1 MKPRRKLTKVFS
13 LMLFGV
19 SLLSIVLI
27 GLLWAHFEKK
37 RAEQETQRLS
47 REYIA
52 TGENSLKAEIN
63 RICNYIEA
71 QRQTSEIKFF
81 TEIKNFVYTGYN
93 MVAAIEESL
102 PPDLSPQEL
111 EEVKRSVLAALKT
124 VRLHE
129 GRGRYFV
136 SNLSG
141 QELFDSEP
149 ASTAVEQGS
158 SFDSFAYSS
167 PSAFMEIVLSL
178 NRLKEGFFRYNLIQI
193 PNEQDKGGHS
203 ISQTSFLKIFEPWGW
218 IIGSGEHFDQWI
230 KRTQTDVLN
239 WAYQV
244 PLDNLAILDYSGQ
257 VLAHTNPK
265 YRGLNMLAD
274 IVDPSVRKMAASAIR
289 RAKEQGHSFMIYH
302 LTDQD
307 NSEIGDRIS
316 YIQAIPAWRWVVA
329 GWIYST
335 NLEKA
340 LAEQQAI
347 MNQNLRSQIYRIAA
361 ISLAM
366 LLFTLLLS
374 RALSSV
380 ATRSFASFFKFFRQA
395 ATLSTEMNE
404 REQAFE
410 EFHALAVA
418 ANNMIRQR
426 KEAEKL
432 VRENELKLKTIF
444 DVFPQVI
451 TISDTNGVLLQA
463 NDEFSRYSVCELRQA
478 IGHHLED
485 SFVIDGSLRRDLW
498 RQLRESGS
506 LAGREIVCQAPDGSE
521 LNLLAFGRLISLSSD
536 TFILLIFTDISD
548 LKAAEKEKLILQE
561 KLARAN
567 KMETMGL
574 MAAEVAH
581 DLNNILSG
589 IIGYPQLL
597 LLEPNLTAQQKEIVG
612 DMFQTGQRAAAV
624 VSDLLTIAR
633 GVASNK
639 VVLSVNKVVKGYA
652 TSLEARQLK
661 EFYPKVKLELRL
673 EPQAG
678 EIQASEHHLTKIL
691 MNLVSNAIEAVPPD
705 QDDGLVTIATGHINV
720 GETPPPL
727 AAGSEPMAP
736 GDYVFIKV
744 QDNGPGIKPEDLDKI
759 FEPFYSNK
767 PKGRSGTGLGLAIVW
782 NTIGDHQGHV
792 NVQSSPEGT
801 TFTIYFKRVQQSG
814 PVAQERR
821 KLDDYRGQ
829 GQRILV
835 VDDVDIQRKLAC
847 KMLSTLGY
855 EALSVPSGEKA
866 VEFLR
871 SEEVDLVILDMIM
884 HPGLN
889 GRETYV
895 EIKKIKPQQK
905 AIIASGM
912 VEAEEVAKAQALG
925 AGDFVKKPYTLE
937 DIAVAVHKALNS
949 G

>member
-1 MKPRRKLTKVFS
+1 
-13 LMLFGV
+13 MLFSV
-19 SLLSIVLI
+19 SLLSIILI
-27 GLLWAHFEKK
+27 GLLWVHFEKK
-37 RAEQETQRLS
+37 RAEQESQRIS

-52 TGENSLKAEIN
+52 AGESSLKAEIN
-63 RICNYIEA
+63 RIYNYIEA
-71 QRQTSEIKFF
+71 QRQSSEIKFF
-81 TEIKNFVYTGYN
+81 TEIKNFVYMGYDL
-93 MVAAIEESL
+93 VEAIEGNL

-111 EEVKRSVLAALKT
+111 EEVKRSVLAALQT

-136 SNLSG
+136 SDLSG

-149 ASTAVEQGS
+149 ASATLEEGGA

-167 PSAFMEIVLSL
+167 PAAFMEIALSL
-178 NRLKEGFFRYNLIQI
+178 NRLKEGFFRYNLIQN
-193 PNEQDKGGHS
+193 PADQGRSGRS
-203 ISQTSFLKIFEPWGW
+203 IYQTSFLKIFEPWGW
-218 IIGSGEHFDQWI
+218 IIGSGEHFDQWV

-239 WAYQV
+239 WAYLV
-244 PLDNLAILDYSGQ
+244 PVDNLVILDYSGQ

-265 YRGLNMLAD
+265 YRGLNMLTEAA
-274 IVDPSVRKMAASAIR
+274 DPSVRKMAASAIR
-289 RAKEQGHSFMIYH
+289 LAKELGHGFMLYH
-302 LTDQD
+302 LSDQD
-307 NSEIGDRIS
+307 NSELGDRIS
-316 YIQAIPAWRWVVA
+316 YIRAIPAWRWVVA
-329 GWIYST
+329 GWIYSSDM
-335 NLEKA
+335 EKV

-347 MNQNLRSQIYRIAA
+347 MNQNLRSQVYRIAVS
-361 ISLAM
+361 SLVI

-380 ATRSFASFFKFFRQA
+380 ATRSFDSFFKFFRQA
-395 ATLSTEMNE
+395 ATSSTEMD
-404 REQAFE
+404 EQEQRFE

-418 ANNMIRQR
+418 ANQMIRQR
-426 KEAEKL
+426 QEAEKL
-432 VRENELKLKTIF
+432 VRENELKLKLIF
-444 DVFPQVI
+444 EVFPQVI
-451 TISDTNGVLLQA
+451 IISDNNGVLLQA
-463 NDEFSRYSVCELRQA
+463 NDEFRRYSLREYQQA
-478 IGHHLED
+478 IGRQLED
-485 SFVIDGSLRRDLW
+485 SFVIDGSLRRELW
-498 RQLRESGS
+498 RQLQERGS
-506 LAGREIVCQAPDGSE
+506 LIAREIVCQGLDGSE
-521 LNLLAFGRLISLSSD
+521 LNLLTFGRVINLDSD
-536 TFILLIFTDISD
+536 TFFLLIFTDISD

-561 KLARAN
+561 QLARAN

-597 LLEPNLTAQQKEIVG
+597 LLEPNLTAQQKEMLV

-639 VVLSVNKVVKGYA
+639 IIVSVNKTVKDYA

-661 EFYPKVKLELRL
+661 DIYPKVKLELRL
-673 EPQAG
+673 DPQAG
-678 EIQASEHHLTKIL
+678 EITASEHHLTKII

-705 QDDGLVTIATGHINV
+705 QDNGLVTIATGHISV
-720 GETPPPL
+720 GETAPPL

-736 GDYVFIKV
+736 GDYVFIKI
-744 QDNGPGIKPEDLDKI
+744 QDNGPGIRPEDLNKI

-782 NTIGDHQGHV
+782 NTISDHQGHV
-792 NVQSSPEGT
+792 GVQSSPEGT
-801 TFTIYFKRVQQSG
+801 TFSVYFKRVQQSG
-814 PVAQERR
+814 PFVKSQPN
-821 KLDDYRGQ
+821 LDDYRGQ

-855 EALSVPSGEKA
+855 EALSAPSGEQA
-866 VEFLR
+866 IEFLR
-871 SEEVDLVILDMIM
+871 SEEVDLIVLDMIM

-889 GRETYV
+889 GVETYV

-912 VEAEEVAKAQALG
+912 VEAKEVAKARALG
-925 AGDFVKKPYTLE
+925 VEAFVGKPYTLE
-937 DIAVAVHKALNS
+937 DIAVAVHNALKA